1 MALNLDRRHLRIAG
15 KCVGGHDADTRN
27 YEPEELGRR
36 WKKCHCPIRDAAT
49 FDMNRATPH
58 PAGGAN
64 VFLRTHKTKGAL
76 FTWADD
82 WLYERLLARVN
93 DFETL
98 RREFSEL
105 IVEPPAW
112 PRGSARCRER
122 RRTGSDETWRVKAN
136 RWSSLGFR

>member
-15 KCVGGHDADTRN
+15 KCAGGHDADTRN
-27 YEPEELGRR
+27 YEPEELRR
-36 WKKCHCPIRDAAT
+36 GWKKCHCRIRDAAT
-49 FDMNRATPH
+49 FDMNCATPH

-64 VFLRTHKTKGAL
+64 VFLRTHKIKGAL

-98 RREFSEL
+98 RRG
-105 IVEPPAW
+105 V
-112 PRGSARCRER
+112 
-122 RRTGSDETWRVKAN
+122 
-136 RWSSLGFR
+136 